1 VSLSA
6 SGSGQRGGGK
16 SSPEPEADWDRGGG
30 GKINVAV
37 VYSILCLNHKSEQK
51 FENRYGIL
59 ITKSIFCLFKSLLSD
74 DSKGNCR
81 CIITGSHSPT
91 NSKTHTTN
99 LKKRCCLIF
108 NIASEPYV

>member
-1 VSLSA
+1 MSPV
-6 SGSGQRGGGK
+6 RGGA
-16 SSPEPEADWDRGGG
+16 EEG
-30 GKINVAV
+30 GKINVDV
-37 VYSILCLNHKSEQK
+37 LDSILRLNRTSEGK

-99 LKKRCCLIF
+99 LKKGCCLRF
-108 NIASEPYV
+108 NIAPEP